1 MDKAEVYGSAIISST
16 NNTTMPGVAARK
28 AIRKNSSRVI
38 KVPYLC
44 VSTGLKYGSDG
55 AHGWSGLP

>member
-16 NNTTMPGVAARK
+16 NNSAMPGMAARK

-44 VSTGLKYGSDG
+44 VSTGLKHESDG
-55 AHGWSGLP
+55 AHGGSGLP